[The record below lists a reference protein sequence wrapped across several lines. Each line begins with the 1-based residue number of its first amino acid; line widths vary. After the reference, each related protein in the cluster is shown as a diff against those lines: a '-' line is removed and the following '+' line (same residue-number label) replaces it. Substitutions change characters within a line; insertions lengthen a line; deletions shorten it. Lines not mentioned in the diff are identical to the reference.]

1 MELVLASASPR
12 RKQLLE
18 QIGVSCQIR
27 PVDICE
33 AVQPGESPHAY
44 VERLALEKA
53 QTCMDLLNRSEV
65 VVLGSDTA
73 VVVDNHILGKPVD
86 EEDAVRMLTQL
97 SGRTHQVM
105 TSVGLVSTT
114 QKQVE
119 VVVTDVRFREIS
131 EAEIRAYWQTGEPA
145 DKAGSYGIQ
154 GLAAVFV
161 EQMKGSYSAV
171 VGLPLAETAQMLSKA
186 GVPVWQTEQI

>member
-53 QTCMDLLNRSEV
+53 LTCMDLLNRSEV

-73 VVVDNHILGKPVD
+73 VVVDDHILGKPVD
-86 EEDAVRMLTQL
+86 EEDAVRMLSQL

-131 EAEIRAYWQTGEPA
+131 EAEIRAYWQTGEPV

>member
-53 QTCMDLLNRSEV
+53 LTCMDLLNRSEV

-86 EEDAVRMLTQL
+86 EEDAVRMLSQL

-119 VVVTDVRFREIS
+119 VVVTDVCIREIS